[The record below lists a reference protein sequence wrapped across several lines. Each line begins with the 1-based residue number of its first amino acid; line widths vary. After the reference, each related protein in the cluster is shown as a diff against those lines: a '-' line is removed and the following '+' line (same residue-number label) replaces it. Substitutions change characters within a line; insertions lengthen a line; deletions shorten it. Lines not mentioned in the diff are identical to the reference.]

1 MEDAE
6 GEGNKTEKGESTASL
21 PFQTQSW
28 LQPGPTGTLQ
38 GKVKSQSCLLS
49 RPMGWEFT
57 HPHSHTID
65 QKLPG
70 KVDGKVDLKVFKAL
84 YW

>member
-6 GEGNKTEKGESTASL
+6 GEGNKAEKRESTASL

-38 GKVKSQSCLLS
+38 GKVKSQSYLLS
-49 RPMGWEFT
+49 RPMDWEFT
-57 HPHSHTID
+57 HPHSDTID
-65 QKLPG
+65 HKLP
-70 KVDGKVDLKVFKAL
+70 GKVDLKVFKAL
-84 YW
+84 YQ